1 MYETRAFG
9 DISNDSNEELILLR
23 TLDAIALTL
32 LIVGGL
38 NWLLVGLFQFDL
50 VAAIFGGQDSV
61 LSRII
66 YVIVGLCAIYSFKF
80 FGRLREEERA
90 R

>member
-1 MYETRAFG
+1 MK
-9 DISNDSNEELILLR
+9 
-23 TLDAIALTL
+23 TLDVVALVL

-50 VAAIFGGQDSV
+50 VAAIFGGQAAI

-66 YVIVGLCAIYSFKF
+66 YIVVGLCALYCITF
-80 FGRLREEERA
+80 FAKLRVHR
-90 R
+90 